1 MTAEKLILCACCA
14 QKLAND
20 DESAC
25 RDFYNHDHPSLNVP
39 AGTVITG
46 GPFLKDDPFGCLR
59 EDQVLEPGACNG
71 HGGEISFG
79 AEYWT
84 AETPETSA
92 ERISA

>member
-59 EDQVLEPGACNG
+59 EDQVLEPDVCNG

-84 AETPETSA
+84 AEAPGTDGGKNPA
-92 ERISA
+92 